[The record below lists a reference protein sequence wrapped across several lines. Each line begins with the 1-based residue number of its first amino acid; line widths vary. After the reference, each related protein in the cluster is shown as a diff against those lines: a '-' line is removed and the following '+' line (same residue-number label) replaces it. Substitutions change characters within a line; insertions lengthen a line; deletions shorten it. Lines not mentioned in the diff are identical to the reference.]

1 MNGKQLKNSIL
12 QWAIQGKLVPQDPN
26 DEPASVLL
34 ERIRTEKAKLVKEKK
49 IKKDKNESIIYRGED
64 NSYYEKFLATGE
76 VKCIDDEIP
85 FEIPNGWE
93 WCRLSLLIYPPKY
106 GTSKKSVPSGI
117 LPVLRMGNIQ
127 DGEIVF
133 DKLVFS
139 NDLDDNKKL
148 LLQYGDLLF
157 NRTNSAELVGKT
169 AIFRGQRN
177 AIFAG
182 YLILLRPIFINLEYL
197 NLLLNTPYARDYCNE
212 VKTIGVQQCNI
223 NAEKISNLLVPI
235 PSLFETVR
243 IVEKVK
249 NIALPIIKYGELYQK
264 LKQLNGELPIILRKS
279 ILQEA
284 IQGKLVP
291 QIAEEGTAQELFEQ
305 IRQEKLQLVKE
316 GKLKKS
322 ALTDSI
328 IFKGDDNK
336 YYEQVGK
343 KCLDITEQI
352 PFETPKNWVWT
363 RLSHIANIY
372 TGNSISETEK
382 KSKFTDV
389 IGRYYIGTK
398 DVDFNNRIIYDNG
411 IAIPKQY
418 EPDFRLAPNN
428 SILMCIEGGSA
439 GRKIAILNQDV
450 CFGNKLCC
458 FSPFVGIG
466 KYMYYYLQS
475 PSFFELFNL
484 NKTGIIGGV
493 SIAKVKEILIPLPPI
508 KEQQRIVA
516 QIEKLFEQLR

>member
-34 ERIRTEKAKLVKEKK
+34 ERIRAEKARLVKEKK
-49 IKKDKNESIIYRGED
+49 IKKDKNESIIYRGDD

-76 VKCIDDEIP
+76 VKCIDEEIP
-85 FEIPNGWE
+85 FEIPQGWE
-93 WCRLSLLIYPPKY
+93 WERFGNVMINKDSERVPLSVAQRQHLKKTYDYYGASGVIDKVDKYLFDKDLLLIGEDGANLINRSTPIAFIAKGKY
-106 GTSKKSVPSGI
+106 WVNNHAH
-117 LPVLRMGNIQ
+117 VLDVCSEMALSY
-127 DGEIVF
+127 VA
-133 DKLVFS
+133 
-139 NDLDDNKKL
+139 
-148 LLQYGDLLF
+148 LF
-157 NRTNSAELVGKT
+157 
-169 AIFRGQRN
+169 IN
-177 AIFAG
+177 AISLVDYVTGTAQPKMNQEKMNS
-182 YLILLRPIFINLEYL
+182 ILLAIPPVKEQHRILEKMSMVDAFIDK
-197 NLLLNTPYARDYCNE
+197 YATLQTKLD
-212 VKTIGVQQCNI
+212 
-223 NAEKISNLLVPI
+223 
-235 PSLFETVR
+235 SLDNSV
-243 IVEKVK
+243 
-249 NIALPIIKYGELYQK
+249 YEL
-264 LKQLNGELPIILRKS
+264 LRKS

-291 QIAEEGTAQELFEQ
+291 QIAEEGSAQELLEQ
-305 IRQEKLQLVKE
+305 IKAEKQKLVKE

-322 ALTDSI
+322 ALATSV
-328 IFKGDDNK
+328 IFRGDDNK

>member
-12 QWAIQGKLVPQDPN
+12 QWAIQGKLVSQDPN

-34 ERIRTEKAKLVKEKK
+34 ERIRAEKARLVKEKK

-64 NSYYEKFLATGE
+64 NSYYEKFLATRE
-76 VKCIDDEIP
+76 VKCIDEEIP
-85 FEIPNGWE
+85 FEIPATWE
-93 WCRLSLLIYPPKY
+93 WCRLLSIVSLLGDGIHGTPEYSEGGSVYFINGNNLFDGQILIKPDTKTVSKEEAVKHSRLLNESTVLVSINGTIGNIAFYSGENVILGKSACYFNLLNGIERKYIKIVLQTDYFLEYTKRVATGSTIKNVPLSGMRNVLIPIPPKDEQQ
-106 GTSKKSVPSGI
+106 VI
-117 LPVLRMGNIQ
+117 I
-127 DGEIVF
+127 
-133 DKLVFS
+133 DKLS
-139 NDLDDNKKL
+139 SLKL
-148 LLQYGDLLF
+148 LIEKF
-157 NRTNSAELVGKT
+157 NIEQSQLNKLNAELRSV
-169 AIFRGQRN
+169 
-177 AIFAG
+177 
-182 YLILLRPIFINLEYL
+182 
-197 NLLLNTPYARDYCNE
+197 
-212 VKTIGVQQCNI
+212 
-223 NAEKISNLLVPI
+223 
-235 PSLFETVR
+235 
-243 IVEKVK
+243 
-249 NIALPIIKYGELYQK
+249 
-264 LKQLNGELPIILRKS
+264 LKKS

-284 IQGKLVP
+284 IQGKLLP
-291 QIAEEGTAQELFEQ
+291 QITEEGTAQELLEQ
-305 IRQEKLQLVKE
+305 IRQEKQRLVKE

-322 ALTDSI
+322 ALLDSI
-328 IFKGDDNK
+328 IYKGDDNK

-418 EPDFRLAPNN
+418 EPDFKLAPNN

>member
-34 ERIRTEKAKLVKEKK
+34 ERIRAEKARLVKEKK
-49 IKKDKNESIIYRGED
+49 IKKDKNESIIYRGDD

-182 YLILLRPIFINLEYL
+182 YLILLRPIFINSEYL

-264 LKQLNGELPIILRKS
+264 LKHLNGELPIILRKS

-336 YYEQVGK
+336 YYERINAQTVEIELPFEYPNNWSVLRLKDICQLIDGEKRNGK
-343 KCLDITEQI
+343 GICLDAKYLRGKSSATIVEKGKFVYVGDNIILVDGENSGEVFTVPQDGYMGST
-352 PFETPKNWVWT
+352 FKQLW
-363 RLSHIANIY
+363 LSSAMWKPYILAFILFY
-372 TGNSISETEK
+372 KEDLRNSK
-382 KSKFTDV
+382 R
-389 IGRYYIGTK
+389 GA
-398 DVDFNNRIIYDNG
+398 
-411 IAIPKQY
+411 AIPH
-418 EPDFRLAPNN
+418 
-428 SILMCIEGGSA
+428 
-439 GRKIAILNQDV
+439 LN
-450 CFGNKLCC
+450 K
-458 FSPFVGIG
+458 
-466 KYMYYYLQS
+466 
-475 PSFFELFNL
+475 ELFYNL
-484 NKTGIIGGV
+484 PIGI
-493 SIAKVKEILIPLPPI
+493 PPYQ
-508 KEQQRIVA
+508 EQQRIA
-516 QIEKLFEQLR
+516 KRINELSQLLK

>member
-1 MNGKQLKNSIL
+1 M
-12 QWAIQGKLVPQDPN
+12 
-26 DEPASVLL
+26 
-34 ERIRTEKAKLVKEKK
+34 
-49 IKKDKNESIIYRGED
+49 
-64 NSYYEKFLATGE
+64 
-76 VKCIDDEIP
+76 
-85 FEIPNGWE
+85 
-93 WCRLSLLIYPPKY
+93 LIYPPKY
-106 GTSKKSVPSGI
+106 GTSKKSVPSGL

-133 DKLVFS
+133 DKLVYS

-182 YLILLRPIFINLEYL
+182 YLILLRPIFINSEYL

-223 NAEKISNLLVPI
+223 NAEKISNLLIPVPN
-235 PSLFETVR
+235 LHETVA

-249 NIALPIIKYGELYQK
+249 NIALPIIKYGEFYQK
-264 LKQLNGELPIILRKS
+264 LKHLNRELPIIIRKS

-291 QIAEEGTAQELFEQ
+291 QIAEEGTARELLEQ
-305 IRQEKLQLVKE
+305 IKTEKEKLVRE

-322 ALTDSI
+322 ALTDSV
-328 IFKGDDNK
+328 IFRGDDNK

>member
-93 WCRLSLLIYPPKY
+93 WCGLSLLIYPPKY

-182 YLILLRPIFINLEYL
+182 YLILLRPIFINSEYL

-336 YYEQVGK
+336 YYERINAQTVEIELPFEYPNNWSVLRLKDICQLIDGEKRNGK
-343 KCLDITEQI
+343 SICLDAKYLRGKSSATIVEKGKFVYARDNIILVDGENSGEVFTVPQDGYMGST
-352 PFETPKNWVWT
+352 FKQLW
-363 RLSHIANIY
+363 LSSAMWKPYILAFILFY
-372 TGNSISETEK
+372 KEELRNSK
-382 KSKFTDV
+382 R
-389 IGRYYIGTK
+389 GA
-398 DVDFNNRIIYDNG
+398 
-411 IAIPKQY
+411 AIPH
-418 EPDFRLAPNN
+418 
-428 SILMCIEGGSA
+428 
-439 GRKIAILNQDV
+439 LN
-450 CFGNKLCC
+450 K
-458 FSPFVGIG
+458 
-466 KYMYYYLQS
+466 
-475 PSFFELFNL
+475 ELFYNL
-484 NKTGIIGGV
+484 PIGIP
-493 SIAKVKEILIPLPPI
+493 PLA
-508 KEQQRIVA
+508 EQQRISER
-516 QIEKLFEQLR
+516 INELSQLLK

>member
-34 ERIRTEKAKLVKEKK
+34 EKIRTEKARLVKEGK
-49 IKKDKNESIIYRGED
+49 IKKDKNESFIFRGDD
-64 NSYYEKFLATGE
+64 NSYYEKIVATGE
-76 VKCIDDEIP
+76 VKCINDEIP
-85 FEIPNGWE
+85 FEIPQGWE

-106 GTSKKSVPSGI
+106 GTSKKSVLSGL

-133 DKLVFS
+133 DKLVYS

-182 YLILLRPIFINLEYL
+182 YLILLRPIFINSEYL

-223 NAEKISNLLVPI
+223 NAEKISNLLIPVPN
-235 PSLFETVR
+235 LHETVA

-249 NIALPIIKYGELYQK
+249 NIALPIIKYGEFYQK
-264 LKQLNGELPIILRKS
+264 LKHLNRELPIIIRKS

-291 QIAEEGTAQELFEQ
+291 QIAEEGTARELLEQ
-305 IRQEKLQLVKE
+305 IKTEKEKLVRE

-322 ALTDSI
+322 ALTDSV
-328 IFKGDDNK
+328 IFRGDDNK
-336 YYEQVGK
+336 YYERIDGQIFEIELPFEYPNSWAVLRLKDICQLIDGEKKNGK
-343 KCLDITEQI
+343 GICLDAKYLRGKSSATIVEKGK
-352 PFETPKNWVWT
+352 FV
-363 RLSHIANIY
+363 Y
-372 TGNSISETEK
+372 TGDSIILVDGENSGEVFTVPQDGYMGSTFKQLWLSSAMWKPYILAFILFYKEELRN
-382 KSKFTDV
+382 SKR
-389 IGRYYIGTK
+389 GA
-398 DVDFNNRIIYDNG
+398 
-411 IAIPKQY
+411 AIPH
-418 EPDFRLAPNN
+418 
-428 SILMCIEGGSA
+428 
-439 GRKIAILNQDV
+439 LN
-450 CFGNKLCC
+450 K
-458 FSPFVGIG
+458 
-466 KYMYYYLQS
+466 
-475 PSFFELFNL
+475 ELFYNML
-484 NKTGIIGGV
+484 IGIP
-493 SIAKVKEILIPLPPI
+493 PLA
-508 KEQQRIVA
+508 EQQRILER
-516 QIEKLFEQLR
+516 INELSQLLK

>member
-34 ERIRTEKAKLVKEKK
+34 EKIRTEKARLIKEGK
-49 IKKDKNESIIYRGED
+49 IKKDKNESFIFRGDD
-64 NSYYEKFLATGE
+64 NSYYEKIVATGE
-76 VKCIDDEIP
+76 IKCINDEIP
-85 FEIPNGWE
+85 FEIPQGWE

-106 GTSKKSVPSGI
+106 GTSKKSVPSGL

-133 DKLVFS
+133 DKLVYS

-182 YLILLRPIFINLEYL
+182 YLILLRPIFINSEYL

-223 NAEKISNLLVPI
+223 NAEKISNLLIPVPN
-235 PSLFETVR
+235 LHETVA
-243 IVEKVK
+243 IVEKIK
-249 NIALPIIKYGELYQK
+249 NIALPIIKYGEFYQK
-264 LKQLNGELPIILRKS
+264 LKHLNRELPIIIRKS

-291 QIAEEGTAQELFEQ
+291 QIAEEGTARELLEQ
-305 IRQEKLQLVKE
+305 IKTEKEKLVRE

-322 ALTDSI
+322 ALTDSV
-328 IFKGDDNK
+328 IFRGDDNK
-336 YYEQVGK
+336 YFEKIGK
-343 KCLDITEQI
+343 QEIDITDEI
-352 PFETPKNWVWT
+352 PFEIPSTWTWV
-363 RLSHIANIY
+363 RHNDLFD
-372 TGNSISETEK
+372 IS
-382 KSKFTDV
+382 
-389 IGRYYIGTK
+389 
-398 DVDFNNRIIYDNG
+398 
-411 IAIPKQY
+411 
-418 EPDFRLAPNN
+418 
-428 SILMCIEGGSA
+428 GGSQPPKSSFIEREKEGYIRLFQIRDYGSNPQPIYIPLSTA
-439 GRKIAILNQDV
+439 SKISQKGEILLARY
-450 CFGNKLCC
+450 GASL
-458 FSPFVGIG
+458 G
-466 KYMYYYLQS
+466 KVFYAEYGAYNVAL
-475 PSFFELFNL
+475 
-484 NKTGIIGGV
+484 
-493 SIAKVKEILIPLPPI
+493 AKVIPLYESPLIFQKYIFLYYCSSIYQNEIVNRSRCAQAGFNKEDLNSLLFPLPPLA
-508 KEQQRIVA
+508 EQYRIV
-516 QIEKLFEQLR
+516 EKYEKAIASIMSR

>member
-34 ERIRTEKAKLVKEKK
+34 ERIRAEKARLVKEKK

-64 NSYYEKFLATGE
+64 NSYYEKFLATRE
-76 VKCIDDEIP
+76 VKCIDEEIP
-85 FEIPNGWE
+85 FEIPATWE
-93 WCRLSLLIYPPKY
+93 WCRLLSIVSLLGDGIHGTPEYSEGGSVYFINGNNLFDGQILIKPDTKTVSKEEAVKHSRLLNESTVLVSINGTIGNIAFYSGENVILGKSACYFNLLNGIERKYIKIVLQTDYFLEYTKRVATGSTIKNVPLSGMRNVLIPIPPKDEQQ
-106 GTSKKSVPSGI
+106 VI
-117 LPVLRMGNIQ
+117 I
-127 DGEIVF
+127 
-133 DKLVFS
+133 DKLS
-139 NDLDDNKKL
+139 SLKL
-148 LLQYGDLLF
+148 LIEKF
-157 NRTNSAELVGKT
+157 NIEQSQLNKLNAELRSV
-169 AIFRGQRN
+169 
-177 AIFAG
+177 
-182 YLILLRPIFINLEYL
+182 
-197 NLLLNTPYARDYCNE
+197 
-212 VKTIGVQQCNI
+212 
-223 NAEKISNLLVPI
+223 
-235 PSLFETVR
+235 
-243 IVEKVK
+243 
-249 NIALPIIKYGELYQK
+249 
-264 LKQLNGELPIILRKS
+264 LKKS

-284 IQGKLVP
+284 IQGKLLP
-291 QIAEEGTAQELFEQ
+291 QITEEGTAQELLEQ
-305 IRQEKLQLVKE
+305 IRQEKQRLVKE

-322 ALTDSI
+322 ALLDSI
-328 IFKGDDNK
+328 IYKGDDNK

-418 EPDFRLAPNN
+418 EPDFKLAPNN

-493 SIAKVKEILIPLPPI
+493 SIAKVKEM
-508 KEQQRIVA
+508 VV
-516 QIEKLFEQLR
+516 

>member
-34 ERIRTEKAKLVKEKK
+34 EKIRTEKARLIKEGK
-49 IKKDKNESIIYRGED
+49 IKKDKNESFIFRGDD

-76 VKCIDDEIP
+76 VKCIDEEIP
-85 FEIPNGWE
+85 FEIPQGWE

-106 GTSKKSVPSGI
+106 GTSKKSVPSGL

-133 DKLVFS
+133 DKLVYS

-182 YLILLRPIFINLEYL
+182 YLILLRPIFINSEYL

-223 NAEKISNLLVPI
+223 NAEKISNLLIPVPN
-235 PSLFETVR
+235 LHETVA

-249 NIALPIIKYGELYQK
+249 NIALPIIKYGEFYQK
-264 LKQLNGELPIILRKS
+264 LKHLNRELPIIIRKS

-291 QIAEEGTAQELFEQ
+291 QIAEEGTARELLEQ
-305 IRQEKLQLVKE
+305 IKTEKEKLVRE

-322 ALTDSI
+322 ALTDSV
-328 IFKGDDNK
+328 IFRGDDNK
-336 YYEQVGK
+336 YYERIGHKSIDITDEILFDLPDNWSWVRFGHYIKMSIGK
-343 KCLDITEQI
+343 TPPRGETKYWANGKYSWVSISDMADYGLVKTTKETVTEYAKCLFGDISPLGTLIMSFKLTVGRTSLLDI
-352 PFETPKNWVWT
+352 PAYHNEAII
-363 RLSHIANIY
+363 SIY
-372 TGNSISETEK
+372 
-382 KSKFTDV
+382 
-389 IGRYYIGTK
+389 
-398 DVDFNNRIIYDNG
+398 
-411 IAIPKQY
+411 
-418 EPDFRLAPNN
+418 
-428 SILMCIEGGSA
+428 
-439 GRKIAILNQDV
+439 
-450 CFGNKLCC
+450 
-458 FSPFVGIG
+458 PFVDEDCSTRNYLFYILPIISSLGDSKDAIKG
-466 KYMYYYLQS
+466 KTLNS
-475 PSFFELFNL
+475 KSLNNL
-484 NKTGIIGGV
+484 
-493 SIAKVKEILIPLPPI
+493 LLPLPPLN
-508 KEQQRIVA
+508 EQKRIVA
-516 QIEKLFEQLR
+516 MIEQLFDKLK

>member
-1 MNGKQLKNSIL
+1 MS
-12 QWAIQGKLVPQDPN
+12 
-26 DEPASVLL
+26 
-34 ERIRTEKAKLVKEKK
+34 
-49 IKKDKNESIIYRGED
+49 
-64 NSYYEKFLATGE
+64 SYYEKFLATGE
-76 VKCIDDEIP
+76 VKCIYDEIP

-182 YLILLRPIFINLEYL
+182 YLILLRPIFINSEYL

-475 PSFFELFNL
+475 PSFFEQINIH
-484 NKTGIIGGV
+484 KTGIIGGV
-493 SIAKVKEILIPLPPI
+493 SIEKVKVILIPLPPI

>member
-34 ERIRTEKAKLVKEKK
+34 EKIRDEKARLIKEGK
-49 IKKDKNESIIYRGED
+49 IKKNKNESFIFRGDD
-64 NSYYEKFLATGE
+64 NSYYEKFLTTGE

-85 FEIPNGWE
+85 FEIPQGWE
-93 WCRLSLLIYPPKY
+93 WCRLSLIIYPPKY
-106 GTSKKSVPSGI
+106 GTSKKSIPSGI

-182 YLILLRPIFINLEYL
+182 YLILLRPIFINSEYL

-235 PSLFETVR
+235 PNLFETVR

-264 LKQLNGELPIILRKS
+264 LKHLNGELPIILRKS

-291 QIAEEGTAQELFEQ
+291 QIAEEGTAQELLEQ

-322 ALTDSI
+322 ALTDSVI
-328 IFKGDDNK
+328 YKGDDNK
-336 YYEQVGK
+336 YYEQVGNENI
-343 KCLDITEQI
+343 DITEEI
-352 PFETPKNWVWT
+352 PFDLPDNWAWVRFGQYVRMSIGKTPPRGEAKYWTNGKYPWV
-363 RLSHIANIY
+363 
-372 TGNSISETEK
+372 SISDMADYGTVTTTKESVSEYA
-382 KSKFTDV
+382 KSLFGEISPVGTLIMSFKLTV
-389 IGRYYIGTK
+389 GRTSLLNTSAYH
-398 DVDFNNRIIYDNG
+398 NEAII
-411 IAIPKQY
+411 
-418 EPDFRLAPNN
+418 
-428 SILMCIEGGSA
+428 SIY
-439 GRKIAILNQDV
+439 
-450 CFGNKLCC
+450 
-458 FSPFVGIG
+458 PFVDKNCQARNYLFHILPIISNLGDSKEAIKG
-466 KYMYYYLQS
+466 KTLNS
-475 PSFFELFNL
+475 KSLNNL
-484 NKTGIIGGV
+484 
-493 SIAKVKEILIPLPPI
+493 LLPLPPLN
-508 KEQQRIVA
+508 EQGRIVA
-516 QIEKLFEQLR
+516 MIELLFDKLK